1 MGYLLKIVE
10 GPNKGA
16 EIALVEGVAVTLGK
30 GDECDVILADPTM
43 PSDPSTITASADGV
57 TFDGSPLA
65 PFQVVTRG
73 ATSFAVG
80 PSDAP
85 WGELKWPEPE
95 AKEGEKADE
104 GRADGGE
111 PSHAAG
117 SASPGSPASP
127 ESPDSPADAATDEKK
142 KGRGCLGC
150 LVVSVVLLLV
160 LALIAFFLKGSPKGR
175 KVWAWTKNTVSGAW
189 ERRVV
194 SEGDAGAAKELT
206 IDDVVANHGLTVTNI
221 DSRTVLVGDFAT
233 RTARRVATAEAYA
246 AKPGVELDFC
256 DDESLKTAAEDTLA
270 MLSEKD
276 LRVVAATN
284 RVIVL
289 SGRALRIRRAI
300 EALAADLPK
309 LRNVDVADVT
319 LVNGTIGAAA
329 GVDGQETADDTL
341 EAVPASN
348 VRRLTPTHKAAPKP
362 SLPVCGILTTPYP
375 CLVLRSGARVLE
387 GASVGDS
394 VVVKI
399 EADAVTVTNAT
410 GKFVWKP

>member
-1 MGYLLKIVE
+1 MGFLLKIVE

-16 EIALVEGVAVTLGK
+16 EIALVEGVAITLGK

-43 PSDPSTITASADGV
+43 PSDPSTVTASSDGV

-85 WGELKWPEPE
+85 WGELKWPEAE

-111 PSHAAG
+111 PSHASG
-117 SASPGSPASP
+117 SESPASP
-127 ESPDSPADAATDEKK
+127 ESSDSPAAAAPDEKK

-160 LALIAFFLKGSPKGR
+160 LVLLAFFFRGSPKGR

-206 IDDVVANHGLTVTNI
+206 LDDIVANHGLTVTNI

-233 RTARRVATAEAYA
+233 RAERLVATAEAYA

-270 MLSEKD
+270 MLSEKG

-284 RVIVL
+284 RVV
-289 SGRALRIRRAI
+289 ALTGKARRIRRAL
-300 EALAADLPK
+300 EALAADMPK
-309 LRNVDVADVT
+309 LRNVDVSDVT
-319 LVNGTIGAAA
+319 LLNGVIGEVA
-329 GVDGQETADDTL
+329 GVDGQETADDTR

-348 VRRLTPTHKAAPKP
+348 VRRLTPTPKAAPKP

-375 CLVLRSGARVLE
+375 CLVLRSGARIHE
-387 GASVGDS
+387 GASFGDS
-394 VVVKI
+394 VVLKI

>member
-1 MGYLLKIVE
+1 MGFLLKIVE

-43 PSDPSTITASADGV
+43 PSDPSTVSASADGV

-111 PSHAAG
+111 PSHASG
-117 SASPGSPASP
+117 SASPESPESP

-206 IDDVVANHGLTVTNI
+206 IDDVVANHGLVVTNI

-233 RTARRVATAEAYA
+233 RTERLVATAEAYA

-276 LRVVAATN
+276 LRVAAATN
-284 RVIVL
+284 RVVAL
-289 SGRALRIRRAI
+289 SGKARRIRRAL
-300 EALAADLPK
+300 EALAADMPK

-319 LVNGTIGAAA
+319 LLNGA
-329 GVDGQETADDTL
+329 VVEEEEETE
-341 EAVPASN
+341 EASPASPA
-348 VRRLTPTHKAAPKP
+348 VRLTPKKAEPKP

-375 CLVLRSGARVLE
+375 CLVLRSGARIHE
-387 GASVGDS
+387 GASFGDS
-394 VVVKI
+394 VVLKI

>member
-43 PSDPSTITASADGV
+43 PPDPVTITAASDGV
-57 TFDGSPLA
+57 TLDGSPLA

-73 ATSFAVG
+73 ATSLAVG

-85 WGELKWPEPE
+85 WGELKWPEE
-95 AKEGEKADE
+95 KTEGKETAEE
-104 GRADGGE
+104 RREEGGE
-111 PSHAAG
+111 SPR
-117 SASPGSPASP
+117 ASSPASAESPESP
-127 ESPDSPADAATDEKK
+127 ESPDAPAGEDTAEKK

-150 LVVSVVLLLV
+150 LVVSVILLLV
-160 LALIAFFLKGSPKGR
+160 LALIAFFLKGSPKGQ
-175 KVWAWTKNTVSGAW
+175 KIWAWTKNTVSGAW
-189 ERRVV
+189 ERRAV
-194 SEGDAGAAKELT
+194 SDGDAGADKTLT
-206 IDDVVANHGLTVTNI
+206 LDDVVANHGLVVTNI

-233 RTARRVATAEAYA
+233 RMERLVATAEAYA

-270 MLSEKD
+270 MLTEKD
-276 LRVVAATN
+276 LRVAAATN
-284 RVIVL
+284 RVVAL
-289 SGRALRIRRAI
+289 SGKARRIRRAL
-300 EALAADLPK
+300 EALAADMPK

-319 LVNGTIGAAA
+319 LLKGAALEE
-329 GVDGQETADDTL
+329 ETEEVAPAP
-341 EAVPASN
+341 AVQRIVPK
-348 VRRLTPTHKAAPKP
+348 KAEPKP

-375 CLVLRSGARVLE
+375 CLVLRSGARIHE
-387 GASVGDS
+387 GASFGDG
-394 VVVKI
+394 VVLKI

-410 GKFVWKP
+410 GRFVWKP

>member
-1 MGYLLKIVE
+1 MGFLLKIVE

-43 PSDPSTITASADGV
+43 PSDPSTVSASADGV

-111 PSHAAG
+111 PSHASG
-117 SASPGSPASP
+117 SASPASPASP

-160 LALIAFFLKGSPKGR
+160 LALIAFFLKGSPKGQ
-175 KVWAWTKNTVSGAW
+175 KIWAWTKNTVSGAW
-189 ERRVV
+189 ERRAV
-194 SEGDAGAAKELT
+194 SDGDAGADKTLT
-206 IDDVVANHGLTVTNI
+206 LDDVVANHGLVVTNI

-233 RTARRVATAEAYA
+233 RTERLVATAEAYA

-276 LRVVAATN
+276 LRVAAATN
-284 RVIVL
+284 RVVAL
-289 SGRALRIRRAI
+289 SGKARRIRRAL
-300 EALAADLPK
+300 EALAADMPK

-319 LVNGTIGAAA
+319 LLNGA
-329 GVDGQETADDTL
+329 VVEEEEETE
-341 EAVPASN
+341 EASPASPA
-348 VRRLTPTHKAAPKP
+348 VRLTPKKAEPKP

-375 CLVLRSGARVLE
+375 CLVLRSGARILE
-387 GASVGDS
+387 GASFGDS
-394 VVVKI
+394 VVLKI

>member
-1 MGYLLKIVE
+1 MGFLLKIVE

-43 PSDPSTITASADGV
+43 PSDPSTVSASADGV

-85 WGELKWPEPE
+85 WGELKWPEAE

-111 PSHAAG
+111 PSHASG
-117 SASPGSPASP
+117 SASPASP

-175 KVWAWTKNTVSGAW
+175 KIWAWTKNTVSGVW

-194 SEGDAGAAKELT
+194 SEGDAGADKTLT

-233 RTARRVATAEAYA
+233 RTERLVATAEAYA

-276 LRVVAATN
+276 LRVAAATN
-284 RVIVL
+284 RVVAL
-289 SGRALRIRRAI
+289 SGKARRIRRAL
-300 EALAADLPK
+300 EALAADMPK
-309 LRNVDVADVT
+309 LRNVDVSDVT
-319 LVNGTIGAAA
+319 LLNG
-329 GVDGQETADDTL
+329 
-341 EAVPASN
+341 AVAEDESEEVAPAPA
-348 VRRLTPTHKAAPKP
+348 VQRIAPRKAEQKP

-375 CLVLRSGARVLE
+375 CLVLRSGARIHE
-387 GASVGDS
+387 GASFGDS
-394 VVVKI
+394 VVLKI

-410 GKFVWKP
+410 GRFVWKP

>member
-1 MGYLLKIVE
+1 MGFLLKIVE

-43 PSDPSTITASADGV
+43 PSDPATVTASSDGV
-57 TFDGSPLA
+57 TFDGSALA

-85 WGELKWPEPE
+85 WGELKWPEAE
-95 AKEGEKADE
+95 VKEEKADE

-111 PSHAAG
+111 PSHA
-117 SASPGSPASP
+117 SSPASSESP
-127 ESPDSPADAATDEKK
+127 ESQDSPAAAQDEKK
-142 KGRGCLGC
+142 SRRGCLGC

-160 LALIAFFLKGSPKGR
+160 LALLAFFLKGSPRGR
-175 KVWAWTKNTVSGAW
+175 KVWTWTKNAVSGAW

-194 SEGDAGAAKELT
+194 SEGDAGADKELT

-233 RTARRVATAEAYA
+233 RTERLVATAEAYA

-276 LRVVAATN
+276 LRLAAATN
-284 RVIVL
+284 RVVAL
-289 SGRALRIRRAI
+289 SGKARRIRRAL
-300 EALAADLPK
+300 EALAADMPK
-309 LRNVDVADVT
+309 LRDVDVADVT
-319 LVNGTIGAAA
+319 LLNGTVVEDESEVGAPAPA
-329 GVDGQETADDTL
+329 IQRI
-341 EAVPASN
+341 VPK
-348 VRRLTPTHKAAPKP
+348 KAEPKP
-362 SLPVCGILTTPYP
+362 TLPVCGILTTPYP
-375 CLVLRSGARVLE
+375 CLVLRSGARILE
-387 GASVGDS
+387 GASFGDS
-394 VVVKI
+394 VVLKI

>member
-43 PSDPSTITASADGV
+43 PPDPVTITAASDGV
-57 TFDGSPLA
+57 TLDGSPLA

-73 ATSFAVG
+73 ATSLAVG

-85 WGELKWPEPE
+85 WGELKWPEE
-95 AKEGEKADE
+95 KIEGKETAEE
-104 GRADGGE
+104 RREEGGE
-111 PSHAAG
+111 SPR
-117 SASPGSPASP
+117 ASSPASAESP
-127 ESPDSPADAATDEKK
+127 ESPESSDAPAGEDPAEKT

-150 LVVSVVLLLV
+150 LVVSVILLLV
-160 LALIAFFLKGSPKGR
+160 LALIAFFLKGSPKGQ
-175 KVWAWTKNTVSGAW
+175 KIWAWTKNTVSGAW
-189 ERRVV
+189 ERRAV
-194 SEGDAGAAKELT
+194 SDGKAGADKTLT
-206 IDDVVANHGLTVTNI
+206 LDDVVANHGLVVTNI

-233 RTARRVATAEAYA
+233 RMERLVATAEAYA

-270 MLSEKD
+270 MLTEKD
-276 LRVVAATN
+276 LRVAAATN
-284 RVIVL
+284 RVVAL
-289 SGRALRIRRAI
+289 SGKARRIRRAL
-300 EALAADLPK
+300 EALAADMPK

-319 LVNGTIGAAA
+319 LLNGAVAEE
-329 GVDGQETADDTL
+329 ET
-341 EAVPASN
+341 EE
-348 VRRLTPTHKAAPKP
+348 AAPAPVVQRIAPRKAEAKP

-375 CLVLRSGARVLE
+375 CLVLRSGARIHE
-387 GASVGDS
+387 GASFGDS
-394 VVVKI
+394 VVLKI

-410 GKFVWKP
+410 GRFVWKP

>member
-1 MGYLLKIVE
+1 MGFLLKIVE

-43 PSDPSTITASADGV
+43 PSAPSTITASADGV

-85 WGELKWPEPE
+85 WGELKWPEAE
-95 AKEGEKADE
+95 VKEEKADE

-111 PSHAAG
+111 PSHASG

-233 RTARRVATAEAYA
+233 RTERLVATAEAYA

-276 LRVVAATN
+276 LRVAAATN
-284 RVIVL
+284 RVVAL
-289 SGRALRIRRAI
+289 SGKARRIRRAL
-300 EALAADLPK
+300 EALAADMPK
-309 LRNVDVADVT
+309 LRDVDVADVT
-319 LVNGTIGAAA
+319 LLNGTVVEDESEVGAPAPA
-329 GVDGQETADDTL
+329 IQRI
-341 EAVPASN
+341 VPK
-348 VRRLTPTHKAAPKP
+348 KAEPKP
-362 SLPVCGILTTPYP
+362 TLPVCGILTTPYP
-375 CLVLRSGARVLE
+375 CLVLRSGARILE
-387 GASVGDS
+387 GASFGDS
-394 VVVKI
+394 VVLKI

>member
-1 MGYLLKIVE
+1 MGFLLKIVE

-43 PSDPSTITASADGV
+43 PSDPSTVTASSDGV

-65 PFQVVTRG
+65 QFQVVTRG

-85 WGELKWPEPE
+85 WGELKWPEAE
-95 AKEGEKADE
+95 AKEGEKTDE
-104 GRADGGE
+104 GREDADRT
-111 PSHAAG
+111 PDA
-117 SASPGSPASP
+117 PSPAKP
-127 ESPDSPADAATDEKK
+127 EPDVPEEAPAEGKK
-142 KGRGCLGC
+142 NRSGCLGC
-150 LVVSVVLLLV
+150 LVAFFVFLIALALLV
-160 LALIAFFLKGSPKGR
+160 FFLKDKPQGQKF
-175 KVWAWTKNTVSGAW
+175 WTWTKNTVSGAW
-189 ERRVV
+189 ERRAT
-194 SEGDAGAAKELT
+194 SGENDGANTALT
-206 IDDVVANHGLTVTNI
+206 LDDVVANHGLTVTNI

-233 RTARRVATAEAYA
+233 RAERLVATAEAYA

-276 LRVVAATN
+276 MRVVAATN
-284 RVIVL
+284 RVVAR
-289 SGRALRIRRAI
+289 SGKARRIRRAL
-300 EALAADLPK
+300 EALAADMPK
-309 LRNVDVADVT
+309 LRNVDVSDVT
-319 LVNGTIGAAA
+319 LLNGVIGEVA
-329 GVDGQETADDTL
+329 GVDGQETADDTR

-348 VRRLTPTHKAAPKP
+348 VRRLTPTPKAAPKP

-375 CLVLRSGARVLE
+375 CLVLRSGARILE
-387 GASVGDS
+387 GASFGDS
-394 VVVKI
+394 VVLKI

>member
-1 MGYLLKIVE
+1 MGFLLKIVE

-43 PSDPSTITASADGV
+43 PSDPSTVSASADGV

-111 PSHAAG
+111 PSHASG
-117 SASPGSPASP
+117 SASP

-160 LALIAFFLKGSPKGR
+160 LALIAFFLKGSPKGQ
-175 KVWAWTKNTVSGAW
+175 KIWAWTKNTISGAW

-194 SEGDAGAAKELT
+194 SEGEAGAAKELT
-206 IDDVVANHGLTVTNI
+206 LDDVVANHGLVVTNI

-233 RTARRVATAEAYA
+233 RTERLVATAEAYA

-276 LRVVAATN
+276 LRVAAATN
-284 RVIVL
+284 RVVAL
-289 SGRALRIRRAI
+289 SGKARRIRRAL
-300 EALAADLPK
+300 EALAADMPK
-309 LRNVDVADVT
+309 LRNVDVSDVT
-319 LVNGTIGAAA
+319 LLNG
-329 GVDGQETADDTL
+329 
-341 EAVPASN
+341 AVAEDESEEVAPAPA
-348 VRRLTPTHKAAPKP
+348 VQRIAPKKAEPKP

-375 CLVLRSGARVLE
+375 CLVLRSGARIHE
-387 GASVGDS
+387 GASFGDS
-394 VVVKI
+394 VVLKI

>member
-1 MGYLLKIVE
+1 MGFLLKIVE

-16 EIALVEGVAVTLGK
+16 EIALVEGVAITLGK

-43 PSDPSTITASADGV
+43 PSDPSTVTASSDGV

-85 WGELKWPEPE
+85 WGELKWPEAE

-111 PSHAAG
+111 PSHASG
-117 SASPGSPASP
+117 SESPASP
-127 ESPDSPADAATDEKK
+127 ESSDSPAAAAPDEKK

-160 LALIAFFLKGSPKGR
+160 LVLLAFFFRGSPKGR

-206 IDDVVANHGLTVTNI
+206 LDDIVANHGLTVTNI

-233 RTARRVATAEAYA
+233 RAERLVATAEAYA

-270 MLSEKD
+270 MLSEKG

-284 RVIVL
+284 RVV
-289 SGRALRIRRAI
+289 ALTGKARRIRRAL
-300 EALAADLPK
+300 EALAADMPK

-319 LVNGTIGAAA
+319 LLNGA
-329 GVDGQETADDTL
+329 VVEEEEETE
-341 EAVPASN
+341 EASPASPA
-348 VRRLTPTHKAAPKP
+348 VRLTSKKAEPKP

-375 CLVLRSGARVLE
+375 CLVLRSGARIHE
-387 GASVGDS
+387 GASFGDS
-394 VVVKI
+394 VVLKI

>member
-1 MGYLLKIVE
+1 MGFLLKIVG

-43 PSDPSTITASADGV
+43 PPDPVTITAASDGV
-57 TFDGSPLA
+57 TLDGSPLA

-73 ATSFAVG
+73 ATSLAVG

-85 WGELKWPEPE
+85 WGELKWPEEKTEGKE
-95 AKEGEKADE
+95 AAGEKREE
-104 GRADGGE
+104 GFEAPRAPSPASTE
-111 PSHAAG
+111 P
-117 SASPGSPASP
+117 PASP
-127 ESPDSPADAATDEKK
+127 ESPDSPAGEATDEKK

-160 LALIAFFLKGSPKGR
+160 LALLAFFLKGSPKGR
-175 KVWAWTKNTVSGAW
+175 KIWAWTKSTVSGAW

-194 SEGDAGAAKELT
+194 SDGDAGADKALT
-206 IDDVVANHGLTVTNI
+206 LDDVVANHGLTVTNI

-233 RTARRVATAEAYA
+233 RMERLVATAEAYA

-270 MLSEKD
+270 MLTEKD
-276 LRVVAATN
+276 LRVAAATN
-284 RVIVL
+284 RVVAL
-289 SGRALRIRRAI
+289 SGKARRIRRAL
-300 EALAADLPK
+300 EALAADMPK

-319 LVNGTIGAAA
+319 LLNGAVAEE
-329 GVDGQETADDTL
+329 ET
-341 EAVPASN
+341 EE
-348 VRRLTPTHKAAPKP
+348 AAPAPAVQRIVPRKTEAKP

-375 CLVLRSGARVLE
+375 CLVLRSGARIHE
-387 GASVGDS
+387 GASFGDG
-394 VVVKI
+394 VVLKI

-410 GKFVWKP
+410 GRFVWKP

>member
-1 MGYLLKIVE
+1 MGFLLKIVE

-43 PSDPSTITASADGV
+43 PSDPSTVSASADGV

-104 GRADGGE
+104 GREDADRT
-111 PSHAAG
+111 PDA
-117 SASPGSPASP
+117 PSPAQSEPDAP
-127 ESPDSPADAATDEKK
+127 EEAPAEGKK
-142 KGRGCLGC
+142 SRSGCLGC
-150 LVVSVVLLLV
+150 LVAFFVFLITLALLV
-160 LALIAFFLKGSPKGR
+160 FFLKDKPQGQKF
-175 KVWAWTKNTVSGAW
+175 WTWTKNTVSGAW

-194 SEGDAGAAKELT
+194 SEGNDGAAKELT
-206 IDDVVANHGLTVTNI
+206 LDDVVANHGLIVTNI

-233 RTARRVATAEAYA
+233 RAERLVATAEAYA

-276 LRVVAATN
+276 MRVAAATN
-284 RVIVL
+284 RVVAL
-289 SGRALRIRRAI
+289 SGKARRIRRAL
-300 EALAADLPK
+300 EALAADMPK

-319 LVNGTIGAAA
+319 LLNGAVVEEESEEGAPAP
-329 GVDGQETADDTL
+329 
-341 EAVPASN
+341 AVQRIVPK
-348 VRRLTPTHKAAPKP
+348 KAEPKP

-375 CLVLRSGARVLE
+375 CLVLRSGARIHE
-387 GASVGDS
+387 GASFGDS
-394 VVVKI
+394 VVLKI